1 MRAQLSIGKKLQLL
15 VALAVSSLLIVG
27 GVALWQMREM
37 ASGLDAANQRVIP
50 AMRHVQT
57 IEHLFDQ
64 VRIQVLYHILLTDAP
79 GMQAREAQLAALKQ
93 ALTEEMARYAPQ
105 ASAGEDRTRLAQTQA
120 LLKEYF
126 FMADQIM
133 ALSRHNMDE
142 AAASLAQENKPMIEA
157 LGANIQAHVQYHAA
171 AAQELASRSAASQQ
185 FGLRLVW
192 SQIILAVLSTLAL
205 GVLVQ
210 RGVTHSLRRMLEVF
224 RAIERSLDFTVR
236 LPVTGRDEVAQA
248 GQAFNSLLD
257 TLQASLRHVRGHAVR
272 LADTATRLRG
282 VAGDMADAAQTQS
295 QAARRMQGAVGQLGE
310 SVSAVDA
317 AAGQAHALS
326 SDALA
331 EARQGE
337 TVIAQAMTDIDGLA
351 GAVRASAQQVRAL
364 DDSSSRI
371 DTVLGVIEDVAAQTN
386 LLALNAAIEATRA
399 GEQGRGFAVVADE
412 VRKLAER
419 SAHSTGEISATI
431 VNMHATAHATVAA
444 VGDAECRARASV
456 DGAGHASQAMRQIGA
471 RTSDI
476 AERIATIAAAA
487 HAQHALSDEMGAAV
501 GQIAEMSRQ
510 HADLAAD
517 THSNANALAAL
528 AEALSGA
535 VDAYRV

>member
-79 GMQAREAQLAALKQ
+79 SMQAREAQLAALKQ

-133 ALSRHNMDE
+133 ALSRHNVADT
-142 AAASLAQENKPMIEA
+142 AA
-157 LGANIQAHVQYHAA
+157 
-171 AAQELASRSAASQQ
+171 
-185 FGLRLVW
+185 
-192 SQIILAVLSTLAL
+192 TLAL

-248 GQAFNSLLD
+248 GQAFNSLLN
-257 TLQASLRHVRGHAVR
+257 TLQASLRHVRGHAAR

-386 LLALNAAIEATRA
+386 LLALNAAIEAARA

-419 SAHSTGEISATI
+419 SAQISATI
-431 VNMHATAHATVAA
+431 L
-444 VGDAECRARASV
+444 
-456 DGAGHASQAMRQIGA
+456 
-471 RTSDI
+471 TSSP
-476 AERIATIAAAA
+476 A
-487 HAQHALSDEMGAAV
+487 
-501 GQIAEMSRQ
+501 
-510 HADLAAD
+510 
-517 THSNANALAAL
+517 
-528 AEALSGA
+528 
-535 VDAYRV
+535 